1 MVGKRATE
9 TDQQPLYLEI
19 ASQLKGLIAD
29 GRIPVG
35 GLLPP
40 ELELCERFSVSRHTM
55 REAIREL
62 VSSGMLSRRQG
73 SGTRIESSE
82 PVHRF
87 VQSVGSVR
95 EIHQYVQGTQLVLLE
110 ETTLDQNA
118 DLTWLSGWS
127 QRHRW
132 IRLKTVRVDTANHAK
147 ICWTEIYM
155 RAAHRGAIKYVSQP
169 DTTVYSILEKKYGVG
184 VNEVRQDI
192 SACGLPAEAAAALDA
207 PEGSPGLRILRRY
220 LRSGG
225 ALIEAS
231 LSIYPAERFAY
242 SMRLVRQK

>member
-1 MVGKRATE
+1 MR
-9 TDQQPLYLEI
+9 QQPLYLEI
-19 ASQLKGLIAD
+19 ASRLKGLIAD

-40 ELELCERFSVSRHTM
+40 ELELCEQFSVSRHTM

-87 VQSVGSVR
+87 AQSIGSLK

-110 ETTLDQNA
+110 ETALDENA
-118 DLTWLSGWS
+118 DMTWLSGWS
-127 QRHRW
+127 RRQQW
-132 IRLKTVRVDTANHAK
+132 IRLKTLRVDTANQMK

-155 RAAHRGAIKYVSQP
+155 RAAHRGAIKYVSKP
-169 DTTVYSILEKKYGVG
+169 DTTMYSVLEKRYGVS

-192 SACGLPAEAAAALDA
+192 SACGLPLEPAAALDA

-231 LSIYPAERFAY
+231 LSIYPADRFAV
-242 SMRLVRQK
+242 SDAARPPAVTASP